1 MPRNPQTV
9 KQGKRLGYLSIVI
22 ALVEAAL
29 AIPTGIAAGSIALL
43 GFGLDSLIE
52 VGSAAAVLWG
62 LAGQE
67 DEQRERREKTSLQ
80 VVGAL
85 LLALA
90 VYIAYES
97 IHNIVG
103 HEPAHRT
110 IFGIAVL
117 AASLGV
123 MLWLRRAKREVA
135 ARLGSHA
142 LVADSKQTE
151 FCAYLSA
158 IALAGLGLNALFGLW
173 WADPAAAIVMVPI
186 IVREGIEAVQG
197 KACIHN

>member
-1 MPRNPQTV
+1 MRRNPEIV
-9 KQGKRLGYLSIVI
+9 KQGKRLGYVSIVI

-29 AIPTGIAAGSIALL
+29 AVPTGIAAGSIALL

-62 LAGQE
+62 LAGHD

-90 VYIAYES
+90 AYITYES

-103 HEPAHRT
+103 HELAHRS

-123 MLWLRRAKREVA
+123 MLWLLRAKREVA
-135 ARLGSHA
+135 ARLESDA

-158 IALAGLGLNALFGLW
+158 IALVGLGLNALFGLW
-173 WADPAAAIVMVPI
+173 WADPAAAIVMVPL
-186 IVREGIEAVQG
+186 IVREGTEAVQG